1 MDYEFIRYAYNSNTY
16 QFIAHKSSI
25 EDICLNTII
34 ESKNTIFFEIVFS
47 WKEAWENSSLKRT
60 IEANSSDH
68 HQ

>member
-34 ESKNTIFFEIVFS
+34 ESKNTIFFEVVFS
-47 WKEAWENSSLKRT
+47 WKEA
-60 IEANSSDH
+60 
-68 HQ
+68 